1 MLQEYL
7 GRNAERIAEEGILI
21 ILNIEIMTNLSVD
34 KSVQDEE
41 ADEGDD
47 CMDDEVE
54 VDEIILHIEWIQT
67 ERGCLNFKLCVIFMA
82 TVFTG
87 LHFRFKTLRFIVW
100 QA

>member
-7 GRNAERIAEEGILI
+7 GKNAEWIAEEGDMMV
-21 ILNIEIMTNLSVD
+21 LNIEIMTNLSVD

-54 VDEIILHIEWIQT
+54 VDEIILHIEWIET
-67 ERGCLNFKLCVIFMA
+67 ERGCLYFKLGVIFMA
-82 TVFTG
+82 IIDTG
-87 LHFRFKTLRFIVW
+87 L
-100 QA
+100 

>member
-7 GRNAERIAEEGILI
+7 GKNAEWIAEEGDMM

-34 KSVQDEE
+34 KSVQDKEE
-41 ADEGDD
+41 DEGDD

-67 ERGCLNFKLCVIFMA
+67 ERGCLNFKLGVIFMA
-82 TVFTG
+82 TVYTG
-87 LHFRFKTLRFIVW
+87 LHLRFKTPRFIVW

>member
-7 GRNAERIAEEGILI
+7 DKNAEMIAEEGDLKF
-21 ILNIEIMTNLSVD
+21 LNKEIMTNLSVD
-34 KSVQDEE
+34 KSVQYEE

-54 VDEIILHIEWIQT
+54 VDEIILHIEWAQT
-67 ERGCLNFKLCVIFMA
+67 ERGCLDFKLGVVFMA
-82 TVFTG
+82 TIHTG
-87 LHFRFKTLRFIVW
+87 LHLRFKTPRFIIW

>member
-7 GRNAERIAEEGILI
+7 GKNAERRAEEGDLI

-47 CMDDEVE
+47 GMDDEVE
-54 VDEIILHIEWIQT
+54 VDEIILHIKLIQT
-67 ERGCLNFKLCVIFMA
+67 QRGCFYFKLHMISMA
-82 TVFTG
+82 AIDTG
-87 LHFRFKTLRFIVW
+87 L
-100 QA
+100 